1 MLRIPQQPC
10 RSDHLFPYT
19 KEMTPFGRS
28 VMDKDEK
35 SLSLPWL
42 FGRGGRDRALICL
55 AVNGP
60 LTVRE
65 VSRATG
71 IDSRKM
77 WDMIERLRVAGLVV
91 KRDVQGGRKYVYLNR
106 RLPIYRRLLALLLA
120 LDREWPAQ
128 RVGDKTARWRM
139 PFHAEMGSE
148 RLDHIFQSPLRS
160 RVLLFVAATKESDQ
174 ETIYETLGLAMTS
187 VWLAVNHW
195 EKQGILT
202 SRPYKRR
209 RLISLDRSF
218 IVAKELYSLLRV
230 TVAYAGEYRSLRDAV
245 NRKK

>member
-1 MLRIPQQPC
+1 
-10 RSDHLFPYT
+10 
-19 KEMTPFGRS
+19 
-28 VMDKDEK
+28 MDKDEK

-65 VSRATG
+65 LSRATG

-77 WDMIERLRVAGLVV
+77 WDMVERLRVAGLVV
-91 KRDVQGGRKYVYLNR
+91 KRDEEGGRKYVYLNR

-128 RVGDKTARWRM
+128 RVGDTKARWRM
-139 PFHAEMGSE
+139 PFDNELTNE

-160 RVLLFVAATKESDQ
+160 RVLLVVAAMKECDQ
-174 ETIYETLGLAMTS
+174 ETIYETLGLGLTS

-195 EKQGILT
+195 EKQGILI
-202 SRPYKRR
+202 SRRFKRR
-209 RLISLDRSF
+209 RLISLDQSF
-218 IVAKELYSLLRV
+218 VVAKELHSLLRV

-245 NRKK
+245 NGVRPRPES